1 MKDSPLVSFL
11 ISAYNEELFIQ
22 ECIESCLNQTY
33 PDIEII
39 IVNDG
44 STDAT
49 SKIIKL
55 NYHEHPKVKIVE
67 LEKNAGKVNG
77 FNFAFEASQGEYIA
91 LMGADDICYPQR
103 IEESFKYSDEK
114 HGMVCSDLD
123 KINSN
128 GAIIES
134 NIIKIQYG
142 NLKPEDFSA
151 KQLIEDPKVY
161 GGTIFL
167 SRKLA
172 YTIFPLNAKL
182 SHEDWY
188 IPIQA
193 SLHSEIGYI
202 DKPLIAYRIHP
213 KNSSASTEKII
224 YDFSKWFYLNTRDI
238 EYYSCLIQLVK
249 KFSIDTDID
258 EINYKFA
265 KSMLLKMDDKLNVY
279 FRYLPQIKGSRRKV
293 LFSFYL
299 FPNLLYVLSMLLRL
313 KRNFGKKLKCTD

>member
-11 ISAYNEELFIQ
+11 ISAYNEALYIQ

-33 PDIEII
+33 AGIEII

-49 SKIIKL
+49 SKIIHL
-55 NYHEHPKVKIVE
+55 NYHDNPKVKIVD
-67 LEKNAGKVNG
+67 LEKNTGKVNG
-77 FNFAFEASQGEYIA
+77 FNLAFEASQGEYIA

-123 KINSN
+123 KINSS
-128 GAIIES
+128 GLIIES
-134 NIIKIQYG
+134 NIIKARYG
-142 NLKPEDFSA
+142 NLRLEDFSTR
-151 KQLIEDPKVY
+151 QLIEDPKVY

-167 SRKLA
+167 NRKLA
-172 YTIFPLNAKL
+172 RTIFPLDTNL

-202 DKPLIAYRIHP
+202 DKPLIAYRIHT
-213 KNSSASTEKII
+213 KNSSSSTEKII
-224 YDFSKWFYLNTRDI
+224 YNFSKWFYLNTRDI
-238 EYYSCLIQLVK
+238 EYYNCLMQLVK
-249 KFSIDTDID
+249 KFSINTDIH
-258 EINYKFA
+258 ELNYKFA
-265 KSMLLKMDDKLNVY
+265 KSMLLKTDNKLNVY
-279 FRYLPQIKGSRRKV
+279 FRYLPHIKGNRRKL

-299 FPNLLYVLSMLLRL
+299 FPNLLYVLTMLLRL
-313 KRNFGKKLKCTD
+313 KRILVKN